1 MNKSKYTLRI
11 SLFFGLT
18 SLLMLNLASAQVC
31 LPDVT
36 PQTMTPANFDFSIS
50 GEAKDNLSE
59 LIWARCVVGQTWNG
73 INCVGAPKK
82 LTWQEALLE
91 AQTLNGSGD
100 GWRVPDI
107 KELNTIIDRQCAFPP
122 VNLVI
127 FPDTPTSQDNGL
139 WSSTPYIVEEDAKTN
154 AWYMSLGFGQMNY
167 RAVSTSNFV
176 RFVKGFPKQPES

>member
-1 MNKSKYTLRI
+1 MNKFTNTLY
-11 SLFFGLT
+11 SPLFFGLT
-18 SLLMLNLASAQVC
+18 LLLSVNPASAQIC

-50 GEAKDNLSE
+50 GQAKDKLSE

-73 INCVGAPKK
+73 TNCVGAPKK

-100 GWRVPDI
+100 DWRVPDI
-107 KELNTIIDRQCAFPP
+107 KELNTIIDRQCASPP
-122 VNLVI
+122 INLLI
-127 FPDTPTSQDNGL
+127 FPDTPASQDNGL
-139 WSSTPYIVEEDAKTN
+139 WSSTPYAVDEDTETN

-167 RAVSTSNFV
+167 RAVSTRNFV
-176 RFVKGFPKQPES
+176 RFVKGFPKQPEN